1 MPPPHP
7 SEVARARPP
16 TAEQRHA
23 RAAPRGVLVWR
34 VPPEE
39 GAPPPAGSRHHQ
51 RDPALLPLPLPPP
64 PSPPLPRDSPAS
76 REGAQRCSPALDAA
90 REGRPGALA
99 GGALLGGPGETPPRA
114 QASPSLVPRPDEAEA
129 PQRDSQPHHDGA
141 GGARRAQ
148 AASPRA
154 HPDLPGSGRVRRL
167 PPPRRRRHNSRPPA
181 VNAFPVGR
189 RRRRSIRARGDPR
202 PSVRRGRLPLL
213 PRRRSASHARAIR
226 SSALAPRGR
235 KGEVTFPPPSIP
247 PLLRPPP
254 PPPPPRVAAPWR
266 AVVAWRR
273 RPRMERARRPGQVAQ
288 KLSQALPL
296 CRLDDPPW
304 PNPDEELRHRA
315 ERHRK
320 GPKGHRVG
328 SLLLP
333 LRHPRRHE
341 TLPAVRPSSTK
352 PRGSRLRRTTATPR
366 RHPPR
371 VKT

>member
-1 MPPPHP
+1 MHARRREGCWCGGSPQKRGRPPQLGPVTTSETRPSSPSPSRLHRALLCHATPQPHARGPRGALPHWTRRGKGGPGRWQAGP
-7 SEVARARPP
+7 SWGGRARPP
-16 TAEQRHA
+16 PARRPRRPSYLDRTRQRHHSGTRSPTVTALGGRVA
-23 RAAPRGVLVWR
+23 RRR
-34 VPPEE
+34 H
-39 GAPPPAGSRHHQ
+39 PPA
-51 RDPALLPLPLPPP
+51 PTPT
-64 PSPPLPRDSPAS
+64 SPA
-76 REGAQRCSPALDAA
+76 P
-90 REGRPGALA
+90 
-99 GGALLGGPGETPPRA
+99 
-114 QASPSLVPRPDEAEA
+114 
-129 PQRDSQPHHDGA
+129 
-141 GGARRAQ
+141 
-148 AASPRA
+148 AASA
-154 HPDLPGSGRVRRL
+154 AS
-167 PPPRRRRHNSRPPA
+167 PPPRRRRLVSRPPA

-328 SLLLP
+328 SLLRP